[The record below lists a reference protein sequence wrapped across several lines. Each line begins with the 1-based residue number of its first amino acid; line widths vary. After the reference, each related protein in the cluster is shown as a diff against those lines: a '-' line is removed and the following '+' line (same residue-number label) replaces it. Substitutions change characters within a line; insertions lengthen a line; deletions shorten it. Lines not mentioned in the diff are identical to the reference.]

1 MQASPLSLFSL
12 PEVPALSHKIACA
25 GAIVVLVGER
35 LIPGASSSTIF
46 LEFSG
51 SSVLFDS
58 QELSGA
64 KLRTQR
70 AKLPGARVAEDD
82 KPKQK
87 KQSIKALNMCGGGNV
102 SRKLS
107 WGKCRLFC
115 FIFPPERQAGRGAGG
130 AYLPTEEAQNK
141 ASCPLM
147 GLRGGGGGK
156 RRGGTRSGQV
166 LSVDSE

>member
-1 MQASPLSLFSL
+1 MLPPPPSSWNSLAPLF
-12 PEVPALSHKIACA
+12 C
-25 GAIVVLVGER
+25 
-35 LIPGASSSTIF
+35 LILKNSAE
-46 LEFSG
+46 LE
-51 SSVLFDS
+51 
-58 QELSGA
+58 
-64 KLRTQR
+64 R

-87 KQSIKALNMCGGGNV
+87 KQSIKPLNMCGGGNV

-147 GLRGGGGGK
+147 GLRGGGGGGGGRK